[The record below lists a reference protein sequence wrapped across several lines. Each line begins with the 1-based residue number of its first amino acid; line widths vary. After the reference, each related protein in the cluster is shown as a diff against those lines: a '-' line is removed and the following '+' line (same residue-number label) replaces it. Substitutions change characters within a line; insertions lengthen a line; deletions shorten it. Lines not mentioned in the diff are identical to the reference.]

1 MNIIEKSL
9 WLDEKWFQAMINFFN
24 NGHYKLII
32 REALLVLS
40 HFYIYILFFS
50 MIAYIAAPGGEESFY
65 ISTTPTNPI
74 RNRAGESGCIPDY
87 INIPNGNQ
95 PVSDSLSSYSFQ
107 EEAV

>member
-1 MNIIEKSL
+1 MC
-9 WLDEKWFQAMINFFN
+9 
-24 NGHYKLII
+24 
-32 REALLVLS
+32 
-40 HFYIYILFFS
+40 

-95 PVSDSLSSYSFQ
+95 IFSEPSYPY
-107 EEAV
+107 

>member
-1 MNIIEKSL
+1 MC
-9 WLDEKWFQAMINFFN
+9 
-24 NGHYKLII
+24 
-32 REALLVLS
+32 
-40 HFYIYILFFS
+40 

-107 EEAV
+107 EEAVSMELVTAKALHQLFCRIVSLLLTLAGTYPIEYHIICMSQCS